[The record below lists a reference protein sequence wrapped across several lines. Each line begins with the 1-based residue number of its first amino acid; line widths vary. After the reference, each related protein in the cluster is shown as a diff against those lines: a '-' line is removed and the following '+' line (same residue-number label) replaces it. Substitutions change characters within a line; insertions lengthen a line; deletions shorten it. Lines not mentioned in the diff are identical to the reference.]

1 MFIERLSEPARRLVR
16 QLIIP
21 NARESQTS
29 DAAPRE
35 FRRYLSDRPQAAGEY
50 LQAAEDYVGNLSR
63 QGTDYLYF
71 KPYDNRPGNETFF
84 GEFYQ
89 VLNILRAMDLPGGAR
104 VLEVGCGPGWVT
116 EILALMG
123 FQVDALDPSQSM
135 IEIAR
140 ERLEACRM
148 HHRLNGELPVQFH
161 CCALEECELPDDAF
175 DGVLFHESLHH
186 VVDERDGLRQVFRM
200 LRPGGI
206 MGVSGESLWE
216 PGNRVLERSLEV
228 EMEQYGTLENPFT
241 CEYLD
246 RLLRECGFDKVTR
259 YEGVNGLFPVAERDR
274 PLREVA
280 MFPSTSLHNLTAC
293 KPDRMAVPTTLN
305 DNVKARGE
313 ITVLNSEYDPI
324 RRALAVRVELYNN
337 GDSAWRYS
345 DRSGRGFVT
354 LALRQGPLKAEKYR
368 EAPPRARLRQNVMP
382 GERIT
387 NDPRMAIPDAPNR
400 RAYRLDGV

>member
-1 MFIERLSEPARRLVR
+1 M
-16 QLIIP
+16 
-21 NARESQTS
+21 
-29 DAAPRE
+29 
-35 FRRYLSDRPQAAGEY
+35 
-50 LQAAEDYVGNLSR
+50 
-63 QGTDYLYF
+63 
-71 KPYDNRPGNETFF
+71 
-84 GEFYQ
+84 
-89 VLNILRAMDLPGGAR
+89 LNILRAMDLPGGAR

-293 KPDRMAVPTTLN
+293 KPDRMAVPTTLD

-387 NDPRMAIPDAPNR
+387 IEHSFEIPDGNNR
-400 RAYRLDGV
+400 RPWSLDLVNEQFYWFSMCGSRAVDLASFEPA